1 MSKKLN
7 AVIPDETWAELDEIA
22 KGEMR
27 TKSQMAAI
35 LLAEAIAA
43 RRATKARQPE
53 AIVTQIAVTETES
66 DRTGPKTEP
75 SSQKP
80 EGSKG
85 KQAKE

>member
-7 AVIPDETWAELDEIA
+7 AVIPDETWEELEQIA

-43 RRATKARQPE
+43 RR
-53 AIVTQIAVTETES
+53 TQSA
-66 DRTGPKTEP
+66 DRTPSPSPSDEEDEEVPKIKIPPPPT
-75 SSQKP
+75 
-80 EGSKG
+80 KG
-85 KQAKE
+85 KRGKGSG